1 MEEDTIFF
9 SYSPEDSEFV
19 FSLAKSLREAGAKV
33 WLDQL
38 DIKPGNRRDESVE
51 SALKSSH
58 TLLVILSQSSV
69 KSDKVM
75 DEVSYALEENKNV
88 VPVLLEECNIPFRIK
103 RLQYANFTE
112 GNKKGIDSLII
123 ALQLD
128 EKVANKFVEV
138 ANLSIPSKPKTE
150 TTIDSEEQDTIPTRD
165 DFKHQTPKKSKN
177 SLVYILIGLSV
188 AIILVVLLMVP
199 ENGNSDNQKS
209 IITQAPTSSEIIP
222 TNNPESI
229 KPNNKNQINTNSGD
243 TETTIAKDWTSAKN
257 TNTIEAYI
265 QFVSTYG
272 KNNAYYNDAF
282 SRMKNMFPN
291 SGYVKYGIVNVEQY
305 FNKTLYFNGTELTIP
320 EKGDFISPKMTN
332 EIWSNN
338 NPTGYYVQPGR
349 FYLVLDVA
357 TNNNNEVW
365 VHLGI

>member
-33 WLDQL
+33 WMDQL

-51 SALKSSH
+51 SALKSSN
-58 TLLVILSQSSV
+58 TLLVVLSQDSV

-75 DEVSYALEENKNV
+75 DEVSYALEENKKV
-88 VPVLLEECNIPFRIK
+88 VPLLLEECNIPFRIR
-103 RLQYANFTE
+103 RLQYATFTE
-112 GNKKGIDSLII
+112 GNKIGIESLIS

-128 EKVANKFVEV
+128 DQVANKLAQD
-138 ANLSIPSKPKTE
+138 ANLSFKPKPKP
-150 TTIDSEEQDTIPTRD
+150 IN
-165 DFKHQTPKKSKN
+165 DFKEQEAIRPPNNVIPKTPKKSN
-177 SLVYILIGLSV
+177 NTIVYLLIGLSIV
-188 AIILVVLLMVP
+188 IILVALVLLP
-199 ENGNSDNQKS
+199 RNRNSDPGKPVITKPNSNEVIQTDNNQVS
-209 IITQAPTSSEIIP
+209 NN
-222 TNNPESI
+222 TNNSAP
-229 KPNNKNQINTNSGD
+229 ININSGNTD
-243 TETTIAKDWTSAKN
+243 TTIANDWAKTTN

-282 SRMKNMFPN
+282 TRMKNMFSN

-305 FNKTLYFNGTELTIP
+305 FTKSLYFNGTELTIP

-332 EIWSNN
+332 EIWNN
-338 NPTGYYVQPGR
+338 NSPTGYYVQPGR

-357 TNNNNEVW
+357 TDINNEVW

>member
-1 MEEDTIFF
+1 MAENTIFF

-19 FSLAKSLREAGAKV
+19 LSLAKSLREAGAKV

-58 TLLVILSQSSV
+58 TLLVVLSQASV
-69 KSDKVM
+69 TSDKVM
-75 DEVSYALEENKNV
+75 DEVSYALEENKTV
-88 VPVLLEECNIPFRIK
+88 VPLLLEECNIPFRIR
-103 RLQYANFTE
+103 RLQYATFTE
-112 GNKKGIDSLII
+112 GTKKGVDSLIS

-128 EKVANKFVEV
+128 DYVANKLAQDATITYKQKQINDFTEQEE
-138 ANLSIPSKPKTE
+138 IKPLDNSNDN
-150 TTIDSEEQDTIPTRD
+150 TI
-165 DFKHQTPKKSKN
+165 KKSNN
-177 SLVYILIGLSV
+177 SLVYLLIGLSIV
-188 AIILVVLLMVP
+188 IILAVLLMAP
-199 ENGNSDNQKS
+199 RNGNSNTENPVVS
-209 IITQAPTSSEIIP
+209 
-222 TNNPESI
+222 NNPNAITEQNEVI
-229 KPNNKNQINTNSGD
+229 QTDINPEYTTANNNSTNTNSQ
-243 TETTIAKDWTSAKN
+243 TQIEKDWAQVSN
-257 TNTIEAYI
+257 TNSIEAYI

-282 SRMKNMFPN
+282 TRMKNMFSN

-305 FNKTLYFNGTELTIP
+305 FDKTLYFNGTELTIP

-332 EIWSNN
+332 EIWNNN